1 MALPAQPPLSPAA
14 RDAADALARVREEI
28 HAAVVGQDAL
38 IDRLLI
44 ALLVSGHVLV
54 EGVPGLA
61 KSLTVT
67 SLAGA
72 LDVSGVRIQF
82 TPDLLPADLIGT
94 EVLNPAG
101 GEFTVRRG
109 PVFANVVL
117 ADEINR
123 APAKVQAAL
132 LEAMQERQ
140 ASIGGQTFPMPDPFF
155 VMATQNPIE
164 QEGTYPLPEA
174 ELDRFLFKVRVDYPS
189 RQEERRVLDLGLDGG
204 APRPV
209 RPVADR
215 AELIAAREALAAVAL
230 DDALKDYCVQIVQ
243 ATRRP
248 AAWRLPELRTLIAWG
263 ASPRATI
270 ALARTARAHALLRGR
285 AYATPDDVKALAHD
299 VLRHRIVTTYEADA
313 EEIAPDDLIDR
324 VLEAVEVP

>member
-1 MALPAQPPLSPAA
+1 MALPAQPPLPPAA
-14 RDAADALARVREEI
+14 TAAAAALARVREEI
-28 HAAVVGQDAL
+28 HAAVVGQDGL

-44 ALLVSGHVLV
+44 GLLVSGHVLV

-72 LDVSGVRIQF
+72 LDVTSVRIQF
-82 TPDLLPADLIGT
+82 TPDLLPSDLIGT
-94 EVLNPAG
+94 EVLNPAE
-101 GEFTVRRG
+101 GEFAIRRG
-109 PVFANVVL
+109 PIFANVVL

-123 APAKVQAAL
+123 APAKVQSAL

-140 ASIGGQTFPMPDPFF
+140 VSIGGQTFPMPDPFF

-174 ELDRFLFKVRVDYPS
+174 QLDRFLLKVRVDYPS
-189 RQEERRVLDLGLDGG
+189 RQEERQVLDLGLAGG
-204 APRPV
+204 APTPV
-209 RPVADR
+209 RPTATR
-215 AELIAAREALAAVAL
+215 AELLAAREALAGVAL
-230 DDALKDYCVQIVQ
+230 DAALKDYCVQIVQ

-248 AAWRLPELRTLIAWG
+248 AAYRLPELRTLIAYG

-270 ALARTARAHALLRGR
+270 ALARTARAHALLQGR
-285 AYATPDDVKALAHD
+285 AYTMPDDVKALAHD

-313 EEIAPDDLIDR
+313 EELTTDDLITR
-324 VLEAVEVP
+324 VLETIEVP

>member
-101 GEFTVRRG
+101 GEFTVRQG

-313 EEIAPDDLIDR
+313 EEITPDDLIDR

>member
-313 EEIAPDDLIDR
+313 EEITPDDLIDR

>member
-14 RDAADALARVREEI
+14 RDAADALARVRGEI

-82 TPDLLPADLIGT
+82 TPDLLPADVIGT

-101 GEFTVRRG
+101 GEFTVRQG

-209 RPVADR
+209 RPVAAR
-215 AELIAAREALAAVAL
+215 EELLAAREALAAVAL

-313 EEIAPDDLIDR
+313 EEITPDDLIDR

>member
-14 RDAADALARVREEI
+14 RAAADALARVREEI

-82 TPDLLPADLIGT
+82 TPDLLPADVIGT

-101 GEFTVRRG
+101 GEFTVRQG

-209 RPVADR
+209 RPVANR
-215 AELIAAREALAAVAL
+215 EELLAAREALAAVAL

-313 EEIAPDDLIDR
+313 EEIMPDDLIDR

>member
-101 GEFTVRRG
+101 GEFTVRQG